1 MQLQAGKKINN
12 IATVLDEAFVLLIL
26 QNIWDDMMEV
36 DINKYYQPKKR
47 EKTMKQM
54 ATMKIKKIL
63 MRSMI

>member
-1 MQLQAGKKINN
+1 MQLQAGKKIND
-12 IATVLDEAFVLLIL
+12 IAIVLDEAFVLLIL

-47 EKTMKQM
+47 EKMKQM